1 MDAWPQIRPR
11 KIPPRLSS
19 NQFAIL
25 FQQLSPKPHA
35 RVVVVMGSA
44 SDTAHCEKIK
54 QACRSSGVPCELRV
68 SSAHKGTDETLK
80 ILAEYEGM
88 FCLNWCV
95 VSNGKVRDGLMF

>member
-1 MDAWPQIRPR
+1 M
-11 KIPPRLSS
+11 
-19 NQFAIL
+19 
-25 FQQLSPKPHA
+25 
-35 RVVVVMGSA
+35 MGSA
-44 SDTAHCEKIK
+44 SDMAHCEKIK

-95 VSNGKVRDGLMF
+95 VSNGKVRDASWSSVLTLKRGLKQNSILLNLFTKRNYLY